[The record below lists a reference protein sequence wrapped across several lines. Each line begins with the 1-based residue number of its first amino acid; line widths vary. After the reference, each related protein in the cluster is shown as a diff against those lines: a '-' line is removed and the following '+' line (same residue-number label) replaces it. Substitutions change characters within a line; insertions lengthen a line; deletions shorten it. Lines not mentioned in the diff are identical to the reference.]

1 MGREIRVSIAQGLD
15 VPKNFIDVLNFLKD
29 VPYFL
34 KDVPNLFKDVPRVP
48 KSIPRWGTPFNY
60 FPRVPKG
67 SNGA

>member
-29 VPYFL
+29 VP
-34 KDVPNLFKDVPRVP
+34 NLFKDVPRVP
-48 KSIPRWGTPFNY
+48 KSIPRWGMPFNY